1 MMLSEAI
8 EAYVS
13 YRALQRFAPATVRN
27 DSRVVRQLLE
37 VVGNIQV
44 RNLGPQHVDRWLAV
58 RSDKCQPSTLNVEQ
72 QSLRGFEQ
80 WMHQRSLISPRV
92 SLTGHLRN
100 HRSMPKQKL
109 VVPASQFGVLL
120 DAATYPT
127 DRIVIALGLYLFPRQ
142 SEIASLR
149 IADVSLER
157 GVINLEIHKTRERD
171 VMPICAELED
181 ELRSFFTWR
190 AREYPLRP
198 NQYLACARHVGFTR
212 ETAGQRAPG
221 VSLRPDRPQSRPYDA
236 ARRVLN
242 AAGFYADNDREGC
255 HVLRR
260 SGATALYQRLKR
272 EGHDYAIRTV
282 QAMLHHKSVTTT
294 ETYLDISADRK
305 ARDDLIKGQR
315 MFPVADN
322 VVSLTRGDDEDVAYG
337 T

>member
-1 MMLSEAI
+1 MKLTEAI

-13 YRALQRFAPATVRN
+13 YRTLQRYAPATIRN
-27 DSRVVRQLLE
+27 DHKVLRHLLE
-37 VVGNIQV
+37 AVGDVQV
-44 RNLGPQHVDRWLAV
+44 RDLGPQHVDRWLAI
-58 RSDKCQPSTLNVEQ
+58 RSGRCQPSSLNTEQ
-72 QSLRGFEQ
+72 QSLRGFEA

-100 HRSMPKQKL
+100 HRYVPQRHL
-109 VVPASQFGVLL
+109 IVPASQFATLL

-127 DRIVIALGLYLFPRQ
+127 ERIVIALGLYLFPRQ

-149 IADVSLER
+149 ISDVSLER
-157 GVINLEIHKTRERD
+157 SSVTLEIHKTRERD
-171 VMPICAELED
+171 TMPICAELDE
-181 ELRSFFTWR
+181 ELRSFLTWR
-190 AREYPLRP
+190 AKQFPLRP
-198 NQYLACARHVGFTR
+198 NQYLACARHVGFNGGT
-212 ETAGQRAPG
+212 EWRAPS
-221 VSLRPDRPQSRPYDA
+221 VTLRPDRPQSRPYDA
-236 ARRVLN
+236 VKRVLH
-242 AAGFYADNDREGC
+242 AAGYHADNDREGC

-260 SGATALYQRLKR
+260 SGATALYQRLKG

-294 ETYLDISADRK
+294 ERYLDIDADRK